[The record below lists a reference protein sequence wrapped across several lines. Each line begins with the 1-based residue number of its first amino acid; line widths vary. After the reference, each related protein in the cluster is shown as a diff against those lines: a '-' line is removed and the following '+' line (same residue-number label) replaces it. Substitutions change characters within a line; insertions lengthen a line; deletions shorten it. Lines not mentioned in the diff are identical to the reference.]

1 MAFHCSLTLARVCCR
16 VCLTEFFAQIVTK
29 ADLETASKGLDNANK
44 RPTKEQLKFVETNK
58 DRVGMPRMK
67 QTLDNGFDA
76 LSADE
81 YIAVRPK
88 PALEELKERWGYS
101 NECLAETM

>member
-1 MAFHCSLTLARVCCR
+1 MQKLEAQQVFPPITLPDEKHGPVPILTKV
-16 VCLTEFFAQIVTK
+16 
-29 ADLETASKGLDNANK
+29 SPANK

-81 YIAVRPK
+81 YIAVRTK

-101 NECLAETM
+101 NECL

>member
-1 MAFHCSLTLARVCCR
+1 MAFHCSLTLARVWCR

-81 YIAVRPK
+81 YIAVRTK